1 MEIKI
6 PLWKCWNLLMALNST
21 TTTENPKK
29 SDCKITLTLNL
40 ISNFECLL
48 GTLNENKN
56 TSVEVLESVDDLRCL
71 DSHRVMECRRRS

>member
-21 TTTENPKK
+21 LTTENPKK
-29 SDCKITLTLNL
+29 SNCKFNNL
-40 ISNFECLL
+40 ISYFECLL

-71 DSHRVMECRRRS
+71 DSHRVIECRRRS